1 MPLLASCRNASGGDV
16 ALLEVLTMRCT
27 GVVVVVGV
35 VAVVGVALPAV
46 VACARATMLLAA
58 GSGMID
64 MEGTLLRKL
73 ATAAAVAA
81 SASR

>member
-1 MPLLASCRNASGGDV
+1 MPLVGSVRKASGGDV
-16 ALLEVLTMRCT
+16 ALLEVLTVRT
-27 GVVVVVGV
+27 AVVVVVV
-35 VAVVGVALPAV
+35 VDAVVGVALP
-46 VACARATMLLAA
+46 VACALATMLLAA
-58 GSGMID
+58 GRGMID

>member
-1 MPLLASCRNASGGDV
+1 MPLVGSVRKASGGDV
-16 ALLEVLTMRCT
+16 ALLEVLTVRT
-27 GVVVVVGV
+27 AVVVVVV
-35 VAVVGVALPAV
+35 VVDAVVGVALP
-46 VACARATMLLAA
+46 VACALATMLLAA
-58 GSGMID
+58 GRGMID

>member
-1 MPLLASCRNASGGDV
+1 MRKASGGDV
-16 ALLEVLTMRCT
+16 ALLEVLTVRT
-27 GVVVVVGV
+27 GVVV
-35 VAVVGVALPAV
+35 VAVVGVALP
-46 VACARATMLLAA
+46 VAPCALATMLVAA
-58 GSGMID
+58 GRGMID